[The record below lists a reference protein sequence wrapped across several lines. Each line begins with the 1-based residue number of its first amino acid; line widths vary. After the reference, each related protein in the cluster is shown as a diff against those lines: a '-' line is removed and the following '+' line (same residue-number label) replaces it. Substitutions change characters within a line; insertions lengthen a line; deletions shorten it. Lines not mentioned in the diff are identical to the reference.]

1 MSTLILDLRHAV
13 RNLLRTPGFTL
24 VTVLTLALGIGANT
38 AIFSVVNGVI
48 LRPLGY
54 PDPDRLMFITSRF
67 PSLGFDQFWVSPPE
81 YFELQEWNR
90 SFSAIGAFTTGEI
103 NLSATERPRRVRT
116 ASVNAELLATL
127 GVPAARGRHF
137 TAQETRTGGPDVA
150 ILSHETWQAVFGGR
164 DMVGQTA
171 NLNGR
176 SWEVVGVM
184 PPGFDVMDN
193 KVEVWL
199 PLRLDASNRQ
209 NRGNHGLYLI
219 GRLAAGRSMSEA
231 QAEITTLYA
240 RWEELFPKTHKP
252 SPNFHQLQMEPAQ
265 AEIVGSAARA
275 IWVLQAAVGFVL
287 LIACANLANL
297 VLARAESRHREFAV
311 RAALGAGRWRLLR
324 QFMTEGLVLSLAG
337 GVMGL
342 GVAVVGLEGLL
353 AAYPESL
360 PRSADVALDPR
371 VLGFTLLVSIA
382 TGMIFGLAPLLHLST
397 DSLAVTLKEGGG
409 RGSTGAAR
417 HWVRRGLVM
426 AEVALAVMLVV
437 GAGLMLRTVVNLMQ
451 VDAGFDRAPLT
462 TFALDLPTATY
473 ADGPAVVRFYD
484 ALADR
489 LRRAPGVSGVAV
501 MSGLPPHRDVNAN
514 DTDIDGYEK
523 RSEEDPIENVDY
535 YQTTSIDYFD
545 TMGIPIVEGRAF
557 ERADIARGPA
567 VVINEAL
574 AERFFRGRNAV
585 GGRLS
590 PDQERLGW
598 FTIIGI
604 AKDVKQGGVDQ
615 KTGTEIY
622 FLAEQAAAAGFP
634 QRNMNVV
641 VRSSLPSANLRGI
654 VEAAVRESDATL
666 PVIRYRAM
674 DEVFAESVSRPRL
687 LANLLLAFA
696 GLALLLAALG
706 TYGILSYMVS
716 ERRREIGIR
725 MALGA
730 AQGSVIQMV
739 MGQGIAI
746 AGAGMA
752 LGLVGALALNRVMA
766 SLLFG
771 VEPTDPVT
779 FVVVSATII
788 TVAMVACFLPA
799 RRASRVDP
807 MVVLRDE

>member
-1 MSTLILDLRHAV
+1 MSTLIQDLRHAI
-13 RNLLRTPGFTL
+13 RNLLRTPGFAL
-24 VTVLTLALGIGANT
+24 VTILTLALGIGANT

-54 PDPDRLMFITSRF
+54 PQPERLMFVTSRF
-67 PSLGFDQFWVSPPE
+67 PSLGFDQFWISPPE
-81 YFELQEWNR
+81 YFEFTEWNR
-90 SFSAIGAFTTGEI
+90 SFSSVGAFTTGEL
-103 NLSATERPRRVRT
+103 NLSASDRPRRVRT
-116 ASVNAELLATL
+116 GNVDAALLKTL
-127 GVPAARGRHF
+127 GVPAASGRHF
-137 TAQETRTGGPDVA
+137 TSEETRTGGPDVA
-150 ILSHETWQAVFGGR
+150 MLSHETWQAVFAGR
-164 DMVGQTA
+164 NMVGQTMS
-171 NLNGR
+171 LNGR
-176 SWEVVGVM
+176 SWEVVGIM
-184 PPGFDVMDN
+184 PPAFDVMDN

-199 PLRLDASNRQ
+199 PLRLDSTNRR

-219 GRLAAGRSMSEA
+219 GRLADGRTMSEA

-240 RWEELFPKTHKP
+240 RWEEQFPKTHKP
-252 SPNFHQLQMEPAQ
+252 SANFHQFQMEPAQ
-265 AEIVGSAARA
+265 AEIVGGASRA

-297 VLARAESRHREFAV
+297 LLARAETRHREFAV

-324 QFMTEGLVLSLAG
+324 QFMTEGIVLSLAG
-337 GVMGL
+337 GVLGL
-342 GVAVVGLEGLL
+342 AVAVVGLRLLL

-360 PRSADVALDPR
+360 PRSAEVSLDPM
-371 VLGFTLLVSIA
+371 VLGFTLLVSLA
-382 TGMIFGLAPLLHLST
+382 TGVIFGLAPLLHLSP

-462 TFALDLPTATY
+462 TFALDLPTAAY
-473 ADGPAVVRFYD
+473 ADGPAVVRFFD
-484 ALADR
+484 GLGAR
-489 LRRAPGVSGVAV
+489 LRQAPGVAGVAV
-501 MSGLPPHRDVNAN
+501 MSGLPPNRRVDAN
-514 DTDIDGYEK
+514 DTDIEGYEK
-523 RSEEDPIENVDY
+523 RSEEDPMENVDY
-535 YQTTSIDYFD
+535 YQLASIGYFE

-557 ERADIARGPA
+557 ELADIARGPA

-585 GGRLS
+585 GGRLT
-590 PDQERLGW
+590 PNLEQYGW
-598 FTIIGI
+598 LTVIGV

-622 FLAEQAAAAGFP
+622 FLAEQVAAAGFP
-634 QRNMNVV
+634 ERNMNVV
-641 VRSSLPSANLRGI
+641 VRSALPAASLRG
-654 VEAAVRESDATL
+654 VVDAAVRESDATL
-666 PVIRYRAM
+666 PIIRYRAM

-687 LANLLLAFA
+687 LANLLMAFA

-730 AQGSVIQMV
+730 AQRSVVQMV

-746 AGAGMA
+746 AGAGLV
-752 LGLVGALALNRVMA
+752 LGLAGALALNRVMA

-771 VEPTDPVT
+771 VQPTDPAT
-779 FVVVSATII
+779 FLVVSATIV
-788 TVAMVACFLPA
+788 TVAVIACFLPA

>member
-1 MSTLILDLRHAV
+1 MSTLIQDLRHAI
-13 RNLLRTPGFTL
+13 RNLLRTPGFAL
-24 VTVLTLALGIGANT
+24 VTILTLALGIGANT

-54 PDPDRLMFITSRF
+54 PEPERLMFITSRF

-81 YFELQEWNR
+81 YFEYQEWNQ
-90 SFSAIGAFTTGEI
+90 SFASIGAFTTGEL
-103 NLSATERPRRVRT
+103 NLAASDRPRRVRI
-116 ASVNAELLATL
+116 ANVDAAMLRTL

-137 TAQETRTGGPDVA
+137 TAEETREGGPDVA
-150 ILSHETWQAVFGGR
+150 MLSHETWQAVFAGR
-164 DMVGQTA
+164 DLVGQTVS
-171 NLNGR
+171 LNGR
-176 SWEVVGVM
+176 SWEVVGIM
-184 PPGFDVMDN
+184 PPAFDVMDN

-199 PLRLDASNRQ
+199 PLRLDPTNRR

-219 GRLAAGRSMSEA
+219 GRLADGRTMSEA
-231 QAEITTLYA
+231 QAEITTLYG
-240 RWEELFPKTHKP
+240 RWEEQFPKTHKP
-252 SPNFHQLQMEPAQ
+252 SANFHQFQMEPAQ
-265 AEIVGSAARA
+265 AEIVGGASRA

-297 VLARAESRHREFAV
+297 LLARAETRHREFAV

-324 QFMTEGLVLSLAG
+324 QFMTEGIVLSLAG
-337 GVMGL
+337 GVLGL
-342 GVAVVGLEGLL
+342 AVAVVGLRLLL

-360 PRSADVALDPR
+360 PRSAEVSLDPM
-371 VLGFTLLVSIA
+371 VLGFTLLVSLA
-382 TGMIFGLAPLLHLST
+382 TGIIFGLAPLLHLSP
-397 DSLAVTLKEGGG
+397 DVLAVTLRESGG

-473 ADGPAVVRFYD
+473 ADGPAVVRFFD
-484 ALADR
+484 GLAAR
-489 LRRAPGVSGVAV
+489 LRQAPGVAGVAV
-501 MSGLPPHRDVNAN
+501 MSGLPPNRRVDAN
-514 DTDIDGYEK
+514 DTDIEGYEK
-523 RSEEDPIENVDY
+523 RSEEDPMENVDY
-535 YQTTSIDYFD
+535 YQLASIGYFE

-557 ERADIARGPA
+557 ELADIARGPA

-585 GGRLS
+585 GGRLT
-590 PDQERLGW
+590 PNLEQYGW
-598 FTIIGI
+598 LTVIGV

-622 FLAEQAAAAGFP
+622 FLAEQVAAAGFP
-634 QRNMNVV
+634 ERNMNVV
-641 VRSSLPSANLRGI
+641 VRSALPAASLRGV

-666 PVIRYRAM
+666 PIIRYRAM

-687 LANLLLAFA
+687 LANLLMAFA

-730 AQGSVIQMV
+730 AQRSVVQMV

-746 AGAGMA
+746 AGAGLV
-752 LGLVGALALNRVMA
+752 LGLAGALALNRVMA

-771 VEPTDPVT
+771 VQPTDPAT
-779 FVVVSATII
+779 FVVVSATIV
-788 TVAMVACFLPA
+788 TVAVIACFLPA

>member
-1 MSTLILDLRHAV
+1 MPTLLQDLRHAV
-13 RNLLRTPGFTL
+13 RNLLRTPGFAVITI
-24 VTVLTLALGIGANT
+24 LTLALGIGANT

-48 LRPLGY
+48 LRPLAY
-54 PDPDRLMFITSRF
+54 PEPDRLMFITSRF
-67 PSLGFDQFWVSPPE
+67 PSLGFDQFWISPPE
-81 YFELQEWNR
+81 YFEFREWNR
-90 SFSAIGAFTTGEI
+90 SFAGVGAFTTGEV
-103 NLSATERPRRVRT
+103 NLSASERPRRVRT
-116 ASVNAELLATL
+116 GSVDAELLRVLA
-127 GVPAARGRHF
+127 VPPARGRHF
-137 TAQETRTGGPDVA
+137 TASETRTGGPDVVM
-150 ILSHETWQAVFGGR
+150 LSHEIWQAAYAGR
-164 DMVGQTA
+164 DLVGQTISV
-171 NLNGR
+171 NGR
-176 SWEVVGVM
+176 AWEVVGVM

-193 KVEVWL
+193 KIEVWL
-199 PLRLDASNRQ
+199 PLRLDVSNRQ

-219 GRLAAGRSMSEA
+219 GRLAPGSTMA
-231 QAEITTLYA
+231 QAAAEITTLYGQ
-240 RWEELFPKTHKP
+240 WESQFPKTHKP
-252 SPNFHQLQMEPAQ
+252 SANFHQLQMEPAQ

-297 VLARAESRHREFAV
+297 LLARAETRHREFAV

-324 QFMTEGLVLSLAG
+324 QFMTEGVVVSLAG
-337 GVMGL
+337 GALGL
-342 GVAVVGLEGLL
+342 VVAVAGLQVLL

-360 PRSADVALDPR
+360 PRSAEVALDPA
-371 VLGFTLLVSIA
+371 VLGFTLFVSLA
-382 TGMIFGLAPLLHLST
+382 TGVVFGLAPLLHLSP
-397 DSLAVTLKEGGG
+397 DSLAVALREGGS
-409 RGSTGAAR
+409 RSATGSAR
-417 HWVRRGLVM
+417 HWMRRGLVM

-437 GAGLMLRTVVNLMQ
+437 GAGLMLRTVVNLMN

-484 ALADR
+484 ALSAR
-489 LRRAPGVSGVAV
+489 LRQAPGVAGIAV
-501 MSGLPPHRDVNAN
+501 MSGLPPNREVNAN
-514 DTDIDGYEK
+514 DTDMEGYEK

-535 YQTTSIDYFD
+535 YQITSPGYFE
-545 TMGIPIVEGRAF
+545 TMGIPILQGRAF
-557 ERADIARGPA
+557 EPRDIAGGPV

-574 AERFFRGRNAV
+574 AERFYRGREAV
-585 GGRLS
+585 GRRLS
-590 PDQERLGW
+590 PDPEDVGW

-641 VRSSLPSANLRGI
+641 VRSTLPAAGLRNV
-654 VEAAVRESDATL
+654 VESAVRESDPTL
-666 PVIRYRAM
+666 PVIRYRGM

-687 LANLLLAFA
+687 LANLLGGFA
-696 GLALLLAALG
+696 ALALLLAALG

-730 AQGSVIQMV
+730 AERSVVKMI
-739 MGQGIAI
+739 MGQGVAI
-746 AGAGMA
+746 AGAGLLA
-752 LGLVGALALNRVMA
+752 GLAGALALNRVLT

-771 VEPTDPVT
+771 VAPTDLTT
-779 FVVVSATII
+779 FSVVSGTIVVVALI
-788 TVAMVACFLPA
+788 ACLLPA
-799 RRASRVDP
+799 LRAARVDP

>member
-1 MSTLILDLRHAV
+1 MSTLLQDLRHTA
-13 RNLLRTPGFTL
+13 RNLLRTPGFAL
-24 VTVLTLALGIGANT
+24 VTILTLALGIGANT

-54 PDPDRLMFITSRF
+54 PQPERLMFITSRF

-81 YFELQEWNR
+81 YFEFTEWNR
-90 SFSAIGAFTTGEI
+90 SFSRVGAFTTGEL
-103 NLSATERPRRVRT
+103 NLSASDRPRRVRT
-116 ASVNAELLATL
+116 GNVDAALLKTL

-137 TAQETRTGGPDVA
+137 TAEETRTGGPDVA
-150 ILSHETWQAVFGGR
+150 MLSHETWHAVFGGR
-164 DMVGQTA
+164 EVVGQTVS
-171 NLNGR
+171 LNGR
-176 SWEVVGVM
+176 SWEVVGIM
-184 PPGFDVMDN
+184 PAGFDVMDN

-199 PLRLDASNRQ
+199 PLRLDSSNRQ

-219 GRLAAGRSMSEA
+219 GRLADGRSMSEA
-231 QAEITTLYA
+231 QAEISTLYA
-240 RWEELFPKTHKP
+240 RWEEQFPKTHKP
-252 SPNFHQLQMEPAQ
+252 SANFHQFQMEPAQ
-265 AEIVGSAARA
+265 AEIVGSASRA

-297 VLARAESRHREFAV
+297 LLARAETRHREFAV

-324 QFMTEGLVLSLAG
+324 QFMTEGIVLSLAG
-337 GVMGL
+337 GVLGLAVAVMGL
-342 GVAVVGLEGLL
+342 RLLL

-360 PRSADVALDPR
+360 PRSAEVSLDPM
-371 VLGFTLLVSIA
+371 VLGFTLLVSLA
-382 TGMIFGLAPLLHLST
+382 TGIVFGLAPLLHLSP
-397 DSLAVTLKEGGG
+397 DSLAVTLRESGG
-409 RGSTGAAR
+409 RGSTGSAR

-437 GAGLMLRTVVNLMQ
+437 GAGLMLRTVVNLMR

-473 ADGPAVVRFYD
+473 ADGPAVVRFFD
-484 ALADR
+484 GLAAR
-489 LRRAPGVSGVAV
+489 LRQAPGVAGVAV
-501 MSGLPPHRDVNAN
+501 MSGLPPNRRVDAN
-514 DTDIDGYEK
+514 DTDIEGYEK

-535 YQTTSIDYFD
+535 YQLASIGYFE

-557 ERADIARGPA
+557 ELADLTRGPA

-574 AERFFRGRNAV
+574 AERFFRGRKAV

-590 PDQERLGW
+590 PDPEQYGW
-598 FTIIGI
+598 LTIIGI

-622 FLAEQAAAAGFP
+622 FLAEQVAAAGFP
-634 QRNMNVV
+634 ERNMNVV
-641 VRSSLPSANLRGI
+641 VRSALPAASLRS
-654 VEAAVRESDATL
+654 VVDAAVRESDSTL
-666 PVIRYRAM
+666 PIIRYRAM
-674 DEVFAESVSRPRL
+674 DEVFAESMSRPRL
-687 LANLLLAFA
+687 LANLLAAFA

-730 AQGSVIQMV
+730 AQRSVVQLV

-746 AGAGMA
+746 AGAGLV
-752 LGLVGALALNRVMA
+752 LGLAGALALNRVMA

-771 VEPTDPVT
+771 VQPTDPAT
-779 FVVVSATII
+779 FVVVSATIV
-788 TVAMVACFLPA
+788 TVAVVACFLPA
-799 RRASRVDP
+799 RRASQVDP

>member
-1 MSTLILDLRHAV
+1 MSTLIQDLRHSV
-13 RNLLRTPGFTL
+13 RNLLRTPGFAL
-24 VTVLTLALGIGANT
+24 VTILTLALGIGANT

-54 PDPDRLMFITSRF
+54 PQPERLMFITSRF
-67 PSLGFDQFWVSPPE
+67 PSLGFDQFWISPAE
-81 YFELQEWNR
+81 YFEFTEWNR
-90 SFSAIGAFTTGEI
+90 SFSSVGAFTTGEL
-103 NLSATERPRRVRT
+103 NLSASDRPRRVRT
-116 ASVNAELLATL
+116 GSVNAALLNTL
-127 GVPAARGRHF
+127 AVPAARGRHF
-137 TAQETRTGGPDVA
+137 TAEETRTGGPDVA
-150 ILSHETWQAVFGGR
+150 MLSHETWQAVFGGR
-164 DMVGQTA
+164 EVVGQTVS
-171 NLNGR
+171 LNGH

-199 PLRLDASNRQ
+199 PLRLDPSDR
-209 NRGNHGLYLI
+209 RSRSNHGLYLI
-219 GRLAAGRSMSEA
+219 GRLADGRTMSEA

-240 RWEELFPKTHKP
+240 RWEAQFPKTHKP
-252 SPNFHQLQMEPAQ
+252 SANFHQLQMEPAQ
-265 AEIVGSAARA
+265 AEIVGSASRA

-297 VLARAESRHREFAV
+297 LLARAETRHREFAV

-324 QFMTEGLVLSLAG
+324 QFMTEGIVLSLAG
-337 GVMGL
+337 GVLGL
-342 GVAVVGLEGLL
+342 AVAVAGLRLL
-353 AAYPESL
+353 LTAYPESL
-360 PRSADVALDPR
+360 PRSADVSLDPM
-371 VLGFTLLVSIA
+371 VLGFTLLVSLA
-382 TGMIFGLAPLLHLST
+382 TGIVFGLAPLLHLSP
-397 DSLAVTLKEGGG
+397 DSLAVTLRDSGG
-409 RGSTGAAR
+409 RGSTGSAR

-437 GAGLMLRTVVNLMQ
+437 GAGLMLRTVVNLMK

-473 ADGPAVVRFYD
+473 ADGPAVVRFFD
-484 ALADR
+484 GLGAR
-489 LRRAPGVSGVAV
+489 LRQAAGVAGVAV
-501 MSGLPPHRDVNAN
+501 MSGLPPNRQVNAN
-514 DTDIDGYEK
+514 DTDIEGYEK

-535 YQTTSIDYFD
+535 YQFASVGYFE

-557 ERADIARGPA
+557 ELADLARGPA

-590 PDQERLGW
+590 PNPEQFGW
-598 FTIIGI
+598 FTVIGI

-634 QRNMNVV
+634 ERNMNVV
-641 VRSSLPSANLRGI
+641 VRSALAAASLRSV
-654 VEAAVRESDATL
+654 VEAAVRETDATL
-666 PVIRYRAM
+666 PIIRYRAM

-687 LANLLLAFA
+687 LANLLAAFA

-730 AQGSVIQMV
+730 AQRSVVQMV
-739 MGQGIAI
+739 MAQGIAI
-746 AGAGMA
+746 AGAGMV
-752 LGLVGALALNRVMA
+752 LGLAGALALNRVMA

-771 VEPTDPVT
+771 VQPTDPAT
-779 FVVVSATII
+779 FVVVSATIV
-788 TVAMVACFLPA
+788 TVAVIACFLPA